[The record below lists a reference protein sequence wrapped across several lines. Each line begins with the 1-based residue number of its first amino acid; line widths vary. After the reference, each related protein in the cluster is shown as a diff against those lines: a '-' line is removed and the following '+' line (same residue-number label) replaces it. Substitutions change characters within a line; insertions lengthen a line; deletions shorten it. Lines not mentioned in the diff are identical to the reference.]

1 MQPVLSIL
9 ICSLYKRAG
18 MLAELLRTLYEQIEA
33 LGAEDKVEVLV
44 EADNGEES
52 TGAKRNTL
60 MEQATGIYAV
70 YVDDDDEVSP
80 WYVEE
85 ILKAAELDCD
95 AMAINGIIT
104 TDSVDEKQW
113 FISKDNQYKASFDAN
128 GKEYY
133 ERYQNH
139 ISPIKRSISAQFKF
153 LDIFFGEDFEWSTRI
168 KNSGLIRTEVKI
180 EKPLYHYKFVRLKS
194 V

>member
-18 MLAELLRTLYEQIEA
+18 MLAVLLGNLYNQIEK

-44 EADNGEES
+44 EADHGETP
-52 TGAKRNTL
+52 TGTKRNIL
-60 MEQATGIYAV
+60 MEQASGV
-70 YVDDDDEVSP
+70 YVTAIDDDDSVP
-80 WYVEE
+80 DYYIEE

-113 FISKDNQYKASFDAN
+113 FISKDNQYKASFDEN

-133 ERYQNH
+133 DRYQNH
-139 ISPIKRSISAQFKF
+139 ISPIKRAIATQFKF
-153 LDIFFGEDFEWSTRI
+153 LDIFQGEDFNWATRI
-168 KNSGLIRTEVKI
+168 RDSGLIQTEAKI
-180 EKPLYHYKFVRLKS
+180 EKPMYHYKFVRLKK